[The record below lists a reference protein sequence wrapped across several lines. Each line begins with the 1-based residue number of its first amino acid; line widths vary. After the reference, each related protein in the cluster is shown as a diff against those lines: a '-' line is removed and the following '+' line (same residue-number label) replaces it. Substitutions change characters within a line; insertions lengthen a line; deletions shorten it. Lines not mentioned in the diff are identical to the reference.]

1 MSRSARQ
8 PGAGFPPASSR
19 RAATGTAWAVAAA
32 TALLL
37 SGCAAGQVSQT
48 AQQVAAIDG
57 GNATVGH
64 VGVRNVLVATPPA
77 ANYPQGSSAALS
89 MVVFNAGLDGDS
101 LIEISTPAA
110 KSVALSAPKIPLPA
124 QSNVTLAD
132 GGAATATLT
141 GFTKTFCYGQSI
153 PLTFSFEKA
162 GRLTVNVP
170 IETPNERTGTRETIE
185 ILPAEPTPLWM
196 TGAAGHQESSA
207 AESAAESAAGSAAPG
222 AACNAASRSG
232 GAGSGGAGSGGA
244 GSESAPPS
252 G

>member
-1 MSRSARQ
+1 M
-8 PGAGFPPASSR
+8 
-19 RAATGTAWAVAAA
+19 VAAA
-32 TALLL
+32 ALLL

-48 AQQVAAIDG
+48 AQQVVAIDG

-64 VGVRNVLVATPPA
+64 IGVRNVLVATPPA

-89 MVVFNAGLDGDS
+89 MVVSNDGLDGDS
-101 LIEISTPAA
+101 LIGISTPAA
-110 KSVALSAPKIPLPA
+110 KSVALSAQKIPLPA

-141 GFTKTFCYGQSI
+141 GFTTAFCYGQSI

-162 GRLTVNVP
+162 GQLTVNVP

-185 ILPAEPTPLWM
+185 IQPPEPTPLWM
-196 TGAAGHQESSA
+196 TGAAEHQESSA
-207 AESAAESAAGSAAPG
+207 AEATGESAAPQASRTAGSAGGSGVESAAGSAAGAAAGSAAPG
-222 AACNAASRSG
+222 GACNAASSGG
-232 GAGSGGAGSGGA
+232 GAGSGGVGSGGA